1 MGKDEE
7 EGAAPPSE
15 TQRDVLQPL
24 LYGDAGEGAV
34 RTNTS
39 FPTCRA
45 RDLGSHSPAAH
56 HQGLA
61 YLGWGL
67 EDAAAG
73 GLGAVS
79 VFVSLARGAQGSTT
93 MGWDA
98 KGAARGS
105 VALVLE
111 L

>member
-1 MGKDEE
+1 MRRVSACMSSVRRGTP
-7 EGAAPPSE
+7 APSPGTVSGPQQGRE
-15 TQRDVLQPL
+15 WGGSGSGQPTL
-24 LYGDAGEGAV
+24 IF
-34 RTNTS
+34 S
-39 FPTCRA
+39 
-45 RDLGSHSPAAH
+45 
-56 HQGLA
+56 
-61 YLGWGL
+61 LGWGL